1 MMGGAGGGGE
11 GGHPMGWEC
20 GWGPPAALGKTKAS
34 STRLQNGELPIWA
47 MGDDL
52 RSPSRATVT
61 HTSVSQWKG
70 FLTQAALSLLGAT
83 RK

>member
-1 MMGGAGGGGE
+1 
-11 GGHPMGWEC
+11 MGWEC

-61 HTSVSQWKG
+61 HTSVS
-70 FLTQAALSLLGAT
+70 
-83 RK
+83 